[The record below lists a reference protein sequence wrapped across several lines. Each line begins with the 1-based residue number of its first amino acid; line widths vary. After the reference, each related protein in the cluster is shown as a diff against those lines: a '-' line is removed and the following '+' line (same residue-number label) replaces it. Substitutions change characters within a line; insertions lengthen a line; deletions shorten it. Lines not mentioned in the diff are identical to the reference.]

1 MNLIFE
7 VKIMRIEVLASGS
20 TGNCTY
26 LETVDQKI
34 LIDCGISKR
43 LIDQELARIG
53 IEFSEIQILL
63 ITHEHDDHIRS
74 LCTVLKKG
82 NLTCY
87 MSNGTYQA
95 ILHGKND
102 ALKLVIQEKYTK
114 GSLILFNR
122 LQNSILY
129 ESILFPQTEIIVLPT
144 FHDAQESVGFK
155 IKDSNQSLVYLTDTG
170 YVHQALYDIISNAEC
185 YVLEFNHDPYILMSS
200 ERTYALKMRILSD
213 HGHLSNEDAAVT
225 LAHVLGDKTKLVF
238 YAHISQ
244 ECNLTEIIELTR
256 KKVMDDLGM
265 DTSKIEFVVTSPH
278 PTKVY
283 SL

>member
-1 MNLIFE
+1 
-7 VKIMRIEVLASGS
+7 MRIEVLASGS

-26 LETVDQKI
+26 VETKDHKI
-34 LIDCGISKR
+34 LIDAGISKR
-43 LIDQELARIG
+43 MIDAQLNQLNVL
-53 IEFSEIQILL
+53 FTEIDTLL
-63 ITHEHDDHIRS
+63 ITHEHEDHIRS

-87 MSNGTYQA
+87 MTYGTYHA
-95 ILHGKND
+95 ILNGKNESLRS
-102 ALKLVIQEKYTK
+102 ALKEKYDL
-114 GSLILFNR
+114 GHIILLNR
-122 LQNSILY
+122 LANSIQY
-129 ESILFPQTEIIVLPT
+129 ESILLGETLIEVLPT
-144 FHDAQESVGFK
+144 FHDAAESVGYK
-155 IKDSNQSLVYLTDTG
+155 IKSSDQTLVYITDTG
-170 YVHQALYDIISNAEC
+170 YVHHSLFETISNADC

-200 ERTYALKMRILSD
+200 DRTYALKQRILSD

-225 LAHVLGDKTKLVF
+225 LAKILGERTRLVF

-256 KKVMDDLGM
+256 KKVMEDLGM
-265 DTSKIEFVVTSPH
+265 DTSRIEFVVTSPL

>member
-1 MNLIFE
+1 
-7 VKIMRIEVLASGS
+7 MRIEVLASGS

-26 LETVDQKI
+26 VETKDHKI
-34 LIDCGISKR
+34 LIDAGISKR
-43 LIDQELARIG
+43 MIDIQLNQLNVL
-53 IEFSEIQILL
+53 FTEIDTLL
-63 ITHEHDDHIRS
+63 ITHEHEDHIRS

-87 MSNGTYQA
+87 MTYGTYYA
-95 ILHGKND
+95 ILNGKNESLQS
-102 ALKLVIQEKYTK
+102 ALKEKYAL
-114 GSLILFNR
+114 GHIILLNR
-122 LQNSILY
+122 LANSIQY
-129 ESILFPQTEIIVLPT
+129 ESILLGETLIEVLPT
-144 FHDAQESVGFK
+144 FHDAAESVGYK
-155 IKDSNQSLVYLTDTG
+155 IKNLDQTLVYITDTG
-170 YVHQALYDIISNAEC
+170 YVHHSLFETISNADC

-200 ERTYALKMRILSD
+200 DRTYALKQRILSD

-225 LAHVLGDKTKLVF
+225 LAKILGERTKLVF

-256 KKVMDDLGM
+256 KKVMEDLGM
-265 DTSKIEFVVTSPH
+265 DTSCIEFVVTSPL

>member
-1 MNLIFE
+1 
-7 VKIMRIEVLASGS
+7 MRIEVLASGS

-26 LETVDQKI
+26 VETKDHKI
-34 LIDCGISKR
+34 LIDAGISKR
-43 LIDQELARIG
+43 CIDVELEKLG
-53 IEFSEIQILL
+53 VSFSQIDTLF
-63 ITHEHDDHIRS
+63 ITHEHEDHIRS

-87 MSNGTYQA
+87 MTKGTYQA
-95 ILHGKND
+95 ILNGKNES
-102 ALKLVIQEKYTK
+102 LKPVLQEKLSN
-114 GSLILFNR
+114 GHIILLNR
-122 LQNSILY
+122 LVNSIRY
-129 ESILFPQTEIIVLPT
+129 TSISLDTTEVEILPT
-144 FHDAQESVGFK
+144 FHDAAESVGYK
-155 IKDSNQSLVYLTDTG
+155 IKDNNQTLVYITDTG
-170 YVHQALYDIISNAEC
+170 YVHHSLFETISNADC

-200 ERTYALKMRILSD
+200 DRTYALKQRILSD

-225 LAHVLGDKTKLVF
+225 LAKIMGDKTKLVF

-244 ECNLTEIIELTR
+244 ECNLSEIIELTR

-265 DTSKIEFVVTSPH
+265 DTSKVEFVITSPL

>member
-1 MNLIFE
+1 
-7 VKIMRIEVLASGS
+7 MRIEILASGS

-26 LETVDQKI
+26 IETVDQKI

-43 LIDQELARIG
+43 TIDQELAKLG
-53 IEFSEIQILL
+53 IDFSEIQVLL

-82 NLTCY
+82 NLNCY
-87 MSNGTYQA
+87 MSSGTYQA
-95 ILHGKND
+95 ILNGKNE
-102 ALKLVIQEKYTK
+102 ALKLTIQDKLAK

-129 ESILFPQTEIIVLPT
+129 DTILLSQTEIFVLPT
-144 FHDAQESVGFK
+144 FHDAAESVGFK
-155 IKDSNQSLVYLTDTG
+155 IKDSKQSMVYITDTG
-170 YVHQALYDIISNAEC
+170 YVHQSLYNIISNADC

-200 ERTYALKMRILSD
+200 ERTYALKMRILSE

-225 LAHVLGDKTKLVF
+225 LAHILGENTKLVF

-244 ECNLTEIIELTR
+244 ECNLAEIIELTR

-265 DTSKIEFVVTSPH
+265 DTSKIEFVVTSPL